1 MTGADVLAL
10 GALVLALVGY
20 AVIAWLVVHTRPGIG
35 WRKPPVES
43 AATTASQDG
52 RLWALDRVVAGHLTA
67 RDPSTALA
75 VQLRGL
81 ADRRLAL
88 RHDVHWH
95 TDPARTARL
104 LGADTVA
111 LIDARPP
118 RRMTLTQIDAVLRR
132 IEDL

>member
-1 MTGADVLAL
+1 MSGPDVLAL

-20 AVIAWLVVHTRPGIG
+20 AVLAWLVLHTRPGTG
-35 WRKPPVES
+35 WRTPPVET
-43 AATTASQDG
+43 AATAASQDG

-81 ADRRLAL
+81 ADRRLVL
-88 RHDVHWH
+88 RHDVRWD

-104 LGADTVA
+104 LGAETVA

-118 RRMTLTQIDAVLRR
+118 RRMTLAQIDAVLRR